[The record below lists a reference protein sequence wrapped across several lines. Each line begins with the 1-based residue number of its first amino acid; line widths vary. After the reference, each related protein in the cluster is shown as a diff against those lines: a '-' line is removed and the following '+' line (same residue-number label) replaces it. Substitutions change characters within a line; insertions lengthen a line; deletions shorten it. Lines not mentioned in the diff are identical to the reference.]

1 MIDLLIENW
10 QIVTIIILV
19 VDKMVAM
26 SPTEMDDLIWSS
38 IKGLIYKV
46 TGKK

>member
-1 MIDLLIENW
+1 MVDLLMDNW

-19 VDKMVAM
+19 VDKAVAM

-38 IKGLIYKV
+38 VKGLIYKV

>member
-1 MIDLLIENW
+1 MIDLLIENC

>member
-1 MIDLLIENW
+1 MFEWITDNW

-19 VDKMVAM
+19 VDKVVAL
-26 SPTEMDDLIWSS
+26 SPSEMDDLIWSS
-38 IKGLIYKV
+38 VKGLIYKV